1 MAGRPRRRN
10 AEELCERLE
19 RVRLDAGLSR
29 AAIARALETSPSNL
43 LRSLRVAGFSGH
55 LSRRVETLLENGV
68 SGMRDVTSDAQEAGG
83 DSLDRALLL
92 LLEFRK
98 MVPDLERALVA
109 VRRAANAED
118 GR

>member
-1 MAGRPRRRN
+1 MVGRPPRRD
-10 AEELCERLE
+10 AQELCKRLE
-19 RVRLDAGLSR
+19 GARADAGLSR
-29 AAIARALETSPSNL
+29 AAIARALGTSPSNL
-43 LRSLRVAGFSGH
+43 LRSLRAGGFSGD
-55 LSRRVETLLENGV
+55 LSRRVEMLLENGV
-68 SGMRDVTSDAQEAGG
+68 SGMRDVPPKAREAGD